1 MKLRKKKS
9 EQNTAKK
16 PKAKMPKKRWGAGR
30 GALWIVALVLISSAG
45 LRLGGSTGSAI
56 AKGVAAMQGEPQ
68 QSNDLTCEGEG
79 DPSALLKALRS
90 RETALEQR
98 EADLQQRSAA
108 LDLARQEIQASMA
121 ALEQAEEDLK
131 STLAIAETAAEND
144 LAKLTSVYENMK
156 PKEAAPLFE
165 AMAPDFAA
173 GFLGRMRPDAAAAVM
188 AGLQPETA
196 YTISVILAGRNARAP
211 TE

>member
-1 MKLRKKKS
+1 
-9 EQNTAKK
+9 
-16 PKAKMPKKRWGAGR
+16 MPKKKWGSGR

-45 LRLGGSTGSAI
+45 LRLGSGTGSAI
-56 AKGVAAMQGEPQ
+56 AKGVAAMQGDE
-68 QSNDLTCEGEG
+68 SVSDDLVCEAQG
-79 DPSALLKALRS
+79 DPSAILLALRS
-90 RETALEQR
+90 REAALEQR

-108 LDLARQEIQASMA
+108 LDLARQEIMTNMA

-131 STLAIAETAAEND
+131 STLVIAETAAEND

-165 AMAPDFAA
+165 AMSPDFAA